1 VGSQKRK
8 KSRSPVKKDI
18 KVSFASQ
25 EERLL
30 VLRDE
35 NYHLKNKGQLLEDD
49 VKQIATKLKRQ
60 MTQLKKD
67 RLIQSV
73 PGVGIAN
80 ARFDEELDRMIEEN
94 FNL

>member
-1 VGSQKRK
+1 
-8 KSRSPVKKDI
+8 
-18 KVSFASQ
+18 
-25 EERLL
+25 
-30 VLRDE
+30 
-35 NYHLKNKGQLLEDD
+35 LLEDD